1 MRFELGQRII
11 DKIRKPFIRV
21 KIKEIEH
28 IKEVDEHFKLK
39 ELIDVYNNLL
49 YDEYSRET
57 YLNVLQY
64 RLNSKFKIK
73 SALPTPSNQTLNS
86 ITNEYGDKFEVFNG
100 SWTFEAK
107 ELNLSPLGANLRFY
121 GDPLYVYYTTNQ
133 YSYKNDGVDIDIK
146 DGDVVI
152 DGGGCYGDTA
162 LWFAHKIGKSGKVY
176 SFEFVK
182 KNLDI
187 FHKSLN
193 LNPHLKNRIKIVNAA
208 LYSVS
213 ESSLYVCENG
223 AGTFCS
229 TDKDIIRGGDNY
241 TIKTKAIDDLVRDE
255 NLNNVHFIKM
265 DIEGSELEALKG
277 AKNTIQQYK
286 PNLAICIYHKIEDFY
301 MIPKYIKEIVPEYKL
316 YVKHH
321 TDGLA
326 ETVLYASI
334 K

>member
-11 DKIRKPFIRV
+11 DKIRKPFMRV
-21 KIKEIEH
+21 KIKEIER
-28 IKEVDEHFKLK
+28 IKEIDIKFKLK
-39 ELIDVYNNLL
+39 ELVDVYNNLL
-49 YDEYSRET
+49 CDEYSKET

-73 SALPTPSNQTLNS
+73 SALPTPSNQTLYS

-107 ELNLSPLGANLRFY
+107 ELNLSPLGADLRFY
-121 GDPLYVYYTTNQ
+121 GDPLYVYYTTDQ
-133 YSYKNDGVDIDIK
+133 YSYKNDGVNIEVK

-162 LWFAHKIGKSGKVY
+162 LWFAHKVGKQGKVY
-176 SFEFVK
+176 SFEFVN

-187 FHKSLN
+187 FSKSLA
-193 LNPHLKNRIKIVNAA
+193 LNPHLKNNIKIIDSA
-208 LYSVS
+208 LYSNS
-213 ESSLYVCENG
+213 ESVLYVCENG

-229 TDKDIIRGGDNY
+229 TNKDIVGGGDKY
-241 TIKTKAIDDLVRDE
+241 TIKTKAIDDLVREE
-255 NLNNVHFIKM
+255 NLNKVDFIKM

-277 AKNTIQQYK
+277 ANATIQRYK

-301 MIPKYIKEIVPEYKL
+301 MIPKYIKEIVPEYKM